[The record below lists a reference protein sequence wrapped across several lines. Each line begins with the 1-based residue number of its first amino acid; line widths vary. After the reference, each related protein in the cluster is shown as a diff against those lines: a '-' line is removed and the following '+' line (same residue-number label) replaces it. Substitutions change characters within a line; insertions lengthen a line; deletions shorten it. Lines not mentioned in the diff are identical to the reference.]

1 VLVNESFNGL
11 KYEYSFPC
19 PDCVENR
26 AVDPCLFSSS
36 LLRRA
41 NELKAPFLQCHKFFH
56 TISIK
61 EMLATMPI
69 EGASTLDLHL
79 QYSLRDLAHL
89 KTNFKYDVLFW
100 YCEQDQT
107 VSAIKPSTLVEA
119 IRKEGYKV
127 WYSTKPKEVKIEN
140 IALLIKESKMVIL
153 CMSDSFSQDEKCIEV
168 FELVKNII
176 RKNYLLVE
184 LGSFGSHKWLENHLF
199 VSVCSD
205 FRIIMQDKNRYAVKL
220 VEMLEILERQ
230 LQIKE
235 TGQIKKSSSVDDD
248 NDTPADV
255 FISYCWANSNE
266 AVKKGT
272 KPTRD
277 HKGNVTSIGW
287 LDPRTLLQYFKV
299 ISSHLFLTIEEP
311 NQMKTNML

>member
-1 VLVNESFNGL
+1 MLVNESFNGL

-26 AVDPCLFSSS
+26 AIDPCLFSSS

-100 YCEQDQT
+100 YCEDDLNA
-107 VSAIKPSTLVEA
+107 SAIKPTTLIEA
-119 IRKEGYKV
+119 IQKEGYKV
-127 WYSTKPKEVKIEN
+127 WYSQKPNEVKIEN
-140 IALLIKESKMVIL
+140 VALIIKESKMVLL
-153 CMSDSFSQDEKCIEV
+153 CMSDSFSKDEKCIEV
-168 FELVKNII
+168 FDLVKNIV
-176 RKNYLLVE
+176 RKSYLLVE
-184 LGSFGSHKWLENHLF
+184 LGALGSHKWMENSKF

-220 VEMLEILERQ
+220 VELLEILERQ
-230 LQIKE
+230 LQGNG
-235 TGQIKKSSSVDDD
+235 TAQLKKSSSVDEEEDK
-248 NDTPADV
+248 PADV

-277 HKGNVTSIGW
+277 HKGNVSSIGW
-287 LDPRTLLQYFKV
+287 LDPRTLLQYLKV
-299 ISSHLFLTIEEP
+299 LNTS
-311 NQMKTNML
+311 